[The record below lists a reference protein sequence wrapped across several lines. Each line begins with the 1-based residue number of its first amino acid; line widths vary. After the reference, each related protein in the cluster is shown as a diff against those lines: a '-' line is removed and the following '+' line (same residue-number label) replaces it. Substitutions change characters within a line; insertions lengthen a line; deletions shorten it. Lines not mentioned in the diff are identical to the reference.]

1 MIIYMYTIVI
11 LILFR
16 KLWSDN
22 KRGNPGGES
31 DLTSGENSRRS
42 SIFGDS
48 RRTSLGNETFQIF
61 SIVFL
66 KSNFT
71 IYFKDY
77 KDVRIRLT
85 WLQSISCGLTIL
97 SLFIFSPVFYYAFLL
112 KIRTTWVHHP
122 WLIISLKGTYTTLQ
136 KEGHLKLH
144 L

>member
-22 KRGNPGGES
+22 KRGNPGGER

-48 RRTSLGNETFQIF
+48 RRTSLGNKTFQIF

-77 KDVRIRLT
+77 KDVQIRLT

-97 SLFIFSPVFYYAFLL
+97 SLFIISPVIYYAFLL

-122 WLIISLKGTYTTLQ
+122 WLIISLKGT
-136 KEGHLKLH
+136 
-144 L
+144 

>member
-1 MIIYMYTIVI
+1 MYTIVI

-48 RRTSLGNETFQIF
+48 RRTSLGNKTFQIF

-85 WLQSISCGLTIL
+85 
-97 SLFIFSPVFYYAFLL
+97 
-112 KIRTTWVHHP
+112 
-122 WLIISLKGTYTTLQ
+122 
-136 KEGHLKLH
+136 
-144 L
+144 